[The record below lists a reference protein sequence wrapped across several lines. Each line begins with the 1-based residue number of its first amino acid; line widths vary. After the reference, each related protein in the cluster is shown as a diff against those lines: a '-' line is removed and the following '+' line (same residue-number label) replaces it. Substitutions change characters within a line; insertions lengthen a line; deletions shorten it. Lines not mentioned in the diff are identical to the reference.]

1 MLEWQAGDSFD
12 FSIALCS
19 LLLGAGYDAYV
30 VIGTAPKQITTR
42 DESLMECPFSLEIND
57 KEDQDDPLED
67 ADEHLMKQEETDKL
81 EPVEDF

>member
-1 MLEWQAGDSFD
+1 M
-12 FSIALCS
+12 
-19 LLLGAGYDAYV
+19 LGAGYDAYV

-67 ADEHLMKQEETDKL
+67 ADEHLMK
-81 EPVEDF
+81 